1 MALRLAT
8 IRIPSGTR
16 AVRLEGDDLIDVGL
30 PDVGTVLADANWR
43 QRAQS
48 VSGPA
53 YPAADADFAPLV
65 PRPGKVVCVGLNYRS
80 HILEMGRQIP
90 EYPTLFAK
98 FAETLIGAHDD
109 VQLPPES
116 SKVDWE
122 AELALVIGTRVR
134 RATDEQAA
142 DAIAGFTVLN
152 DVSMRDWQNRTPMW
166 DQGKTWESST
176 PVGPFLVTPDEVI
189 GGVRPAVDISCDVDG
204 ENMQSA
210 NTADL
215 VFDPV
220 FLVRYISTIVTLNP
234 GDVIATGTPG
244 GVGQARDP
252 QRFLADGSVMV
263 TTIDGVGQLRNR
275 TVAEVVPPRK

>member
-1 MALRLAT
+1 MRLAT

-16 AVRLEGDDLIDVGL
+16 AVRLEGDELIDVGL
-30 PDVGTVLADANWR
+30 PDVGAVLSDANWR
-43 QRAQS
+43 HRAQGAD
-48 VSGPA
+48 GPA
-53 YPAADADFAPLV
+53 FRTAEADFAPLL

-116 SKVDWE
+116 LKVDWE
-122 AELALVIGTRVR
+122 AELALVIGTQVR

-176 PVGPFLVTPDEVI
+176 PVGPFLVTSDEVA
-189 GGVRPAVDISCDVDG
+189 GGVRPAVDISCDVNG
-204 ENMQSA
+204 ETMQSA

-252 QRFLADGSVMV
+252 QRFLTDGGVMV

>member
-1 MALRLAT
+1 MRLAT

-16 AVRLEGDDLIDVGL
+16 AVRLEGDELIDVGL
-30 PDVGTVLADANWR
+30 PDVGAVLSDANWR
-43 QRAQS
+43 HRAPS

-53 YPAADADFAPLV
+53 YPAAKADFAPLV
-65 PRPGKVVCVGLNYRS
+65 PRPGKVVCVGLNFRS

-116 SKVDWE
+116 LKVDWE
-122 AELALVIGTRVR
+122 AELALVIGTQVR

-176 PVGPFLVTPDEVI
+176 PVGPFLVTSDEVA
-189 GGVRPAVDISCDVDG
+189 GGVRPAVDISCDVNG
-204 ENMQSA
+204 ETMQSA

-252 QRFLADGSVMV
+252 QRFLTDGGVMV